1 MTASVGTAVEIRSG
15 SGKVASLDDVLPAV
29 LRRGGLLAD
38 VACNECCGA
47 RVIKPQ
53 DYDERNPVS
62 DIDLARSDRSAPA
75 RSNRGIQWQF
85 GAFVA
90 GSLVAHLVLCTL
102 LNSKPEPFATAGEE
116 AISVEIIV
124 GSNTTA
130 GIAEVSVKSD
140 AENPQPV
147 EIAEPEEQKDQR
159 AAKVE
164 PLEQEPE
171 SRLAIANVEK
181 QTDDIDTRAEK
192 PGDAPVE
199 VKTPLHAPSVP
210 SSGSGHGWS
219 AADAKYFGRVAAH
232 LAQRK
237 QYPPEARRKRQQGI
251 GTVSFTIGATGQV
264 ESVEIVRGT
273 GASTLD
279 REIAAMVRRAAP
291 FPPPPSGT
299 AVNFT
304 TPISFHL
311 NNGRR

>member
-1 MTASVGTAVEIRSG
+1 VTASVDTAAQFRSG

-29 LRRGGLLAD
+29 LRGSGLLAD
-38 VACNECCGA
+38 VACDECCVA
-47 RVIKPQ
+47 PAIPPQ
-53 DYDERNPVS
+53 DRRNPVS
-62 DIDLARSDRSAPA
+62 DLGLARDDRPAPA
-75 RSNRGIQWQF
+75 KSGRRIQWQF
-85 GAFVA
+85 GAFIT
-90 GSLVAHLVLCTL
+90 GSLFAHVALCAV
-102 LNSKPEPFATAGEE
+102 LNSDPEPLATAGEE

-130 GIAEVSVKSD
+130 GIAEVPIKSD
-140 AENPQPV
+140 VENPLSV
-147 EIAEPEEQKDQR
+147 EAAEPEEPKHQR

-164 PLEQEPE
+164 PLEQVPE
-171 SRLAIANVEK
+171 SPLAIANVEK
-181 QTDDIDTRAEK
+181 RTDDSDTRTEE

-199 VKTPLHAPSVP
+199 VKTPQAPSVP
-210 SSGSGHGWS
+210 SSGIGHGWS

-237 QYPPEARRKRQQGI
+237 QYPLEARRKRQQGT

-279 REIAAMVRRAAP
+279 REIEAMVRRAAP